1 MQRRIQSL
9 PVQLANQIA
18 AGEVVARPAS
28 VVKELLENS
37 IDAGADQ
44 IELELE
50 HGGIRL
56 IKVLDNGRGIHRD
69 DMKLALAPH
78 ATSKVYSHQ
87 ELEQILSLG
96 FRGEALA
103 SIASVSRFKLSSR
116 LEDAEQGWELEAGG
130 KEPAP
135 SPLPRG
141 TLVEVRDLFHNTPAR
156 RKFLR
161 SERTEFLHIEE
172 VVKNL
177 ALSRFDIAFSLLHNG
192 RQVLRLRQA
201 GDEIQQGRRVGEI
214 LGKGFLREALQ
225 LGFEAAGMR
234 LWGWLARPD
243 ASRSQA
249 DKQYFYLNGRMVRDK
264 LINHAVRQAHQAVLE
279 PGRHPAY
286 ALYLEVDPR
295 GVDVNVHP
303 TKHEV
308 RFREARLVHDF
319 IHRALANAVAEEY
332 AKNPETTPGEERR
345 EMDLPRGYASS
356 PGRSAVAEQ
365 RQFYRQAAAVAAT
378 PSPTARESIFG
389 KTRAILHRAYLLVEL
404 ATEPGVLDMQA
415 ARRYLLRRRFEQM
428 YADGE
433 VRSQP
438 LLIPQT
444 VHLPP
449 EEVELLLAGGEIWDR
464 LGFEIERLGE
474 EALVIRRIP
483 ALLRGGEVETLLQ
496 ELLAQAKRQDLGQ
509 EAISS
514 RLLPA
519 LVEQVVAATPIDEL
533 SEADRLLRQLE
544 ELPQQGRE
552 FWRPLSL
559 EQLRQWFESDSR
571 KGW

>member
-78 ATSKVYSHQ
+78 ATSKVYSQQ

-116 LEDAEQGWELEAGG
+116 MEDAEQGWELEAGG
-130 KEPAP
+130 KEPIP

-177 ALSRFDIAFSLLHNG
+177 ALSRFDIAFTLLHNG

-201 GDEIQQGRRVGEI
+201 EGEVQQGRRVGEI

-243 ASRSQA
+243 ASRSQS
-249 DKQYFYLNGRMVRDK
+249 DKQFFYLNGRMVRDK
-264 LINHAVRQAHQAVLE
+264 LINHAVRLAHQAVLE

-303 TKHEV
+303 VHQRCGIGGALYDYLRV
-308 RFREARLVHDF
+308 ARPAWYMILSTV
-319 IHRALANAVAEEY
+319 
-332 AKNPETTPGEERR
+332 PWQTP
-345 EMDLPRGYASS
+345 LPRSMRRTPKRRRG
-356 PGRSAVAEQ
+356 GRDGKWTCP
-365 RQFYRQAAAVAAT
+365 AAT
-378 PSPTARESIFG
+378 PRP
-389 KTRAILHRAYLLVEL
+389 L
-404 ATEPGVLDMQA
+404 AEVLSRNSGNSTVRLQRL
-415 ARRYLLRRRFEQM
+415 RRLLLRRPVNP
-428 YADGE
+428 Y
-433 VRSQP
+433 
-438 LLIPQT
+438 
-444 VHLPP
+444 
-449 EEVELLLAGGEIWDR
+449 LAKHEPSCI
-464 LGFEIERLGE
+464 
-474 EALVIRRIP
+474 VP
-483 ALLRGGEVETLLQ
+483 TC
-496 ELLAQAKRQDLGQ
+496 
-509 EAISS
+509 
-514 RLLPA
+514 
-519 LVEQVVAATPIDEL
+519 L
-533 SEADRLLRQLE
+533 SMS
-544 ELPQQGRE
+544 
-552 FWRPLSL
+552 PLSREYWICRRHVAL
-559 EQLRQWFESDSR
+559 CCSAALSKCTRAERCAVNR
-571 KGW
+571 Y